1 MKKNF
6 RDRKIYEYVVQ
17 NIQIIKV
24 IVEYIPLNKKNI
36 KNPTNQQSKP
46 IKTQNKTKQKKTK
59 EKKTGKM
66 KILRNIE
73 GVIHLFKFP
82 AAQRD
87 TIDF

>member
-24 IVEYIPLNKKNI
+24 FVEYILLNKK
-36 KNPTNQQSKP
+36 KYKKP
-46 IKTQNKTKQKKTK
+46 NKPAIKTNKNSKQNKAKKTK

-73 GVIHLFKFP
+73 GLIHLFKFP